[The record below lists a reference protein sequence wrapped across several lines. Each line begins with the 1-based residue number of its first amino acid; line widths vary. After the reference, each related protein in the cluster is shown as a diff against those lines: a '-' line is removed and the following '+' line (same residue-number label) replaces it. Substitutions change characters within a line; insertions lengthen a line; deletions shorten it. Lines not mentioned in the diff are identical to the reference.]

1 MQKQASLKKN
11 ALMNALLTT
20 LSFVFPLITF
30 PYVSRVLL
38 PAGTGRVSFA
48 ASIVSYFVLFAQ
60 LGIPTYGIRACAQV
74 RDDKEELNQVVQEIL
89 SINIVIVALTYI
101 VFWGTLLFFPRLQND
116 KPLYLILSIQMILNA
131 IGVEWV
137 YKAQEKYAYI
147 TIRSIIFKFVAV
159 ILTFLLIKSENDY
172 IAYAGITIFAASA
185 SNVLNF
191 LNLRTMVSLRKKRK
205 YNFRRHLKP
214 ILIFFAMSCA
224 TTIYTNLDNVMLG
237 LMKGDTEV
245 GYYNASVKI
254 RNIFVSVVTSL
265 GVVLLPRA
273 SYYFEQKLFDEFYK
287 ITRKALN
294 FVFIIAVPTTIFF
307 VVYAKEGIYFLAG
320 DAYGNSILPMQI
332 LMITLLFIGMTNIMG
347 IQMLVPMGKEINVLI
362 SEIVG
367 ALVDVVINLM
377 LIPKYG
383 AFGAAIG
390 TLLAEIIVWIF
401 QLLTLNNSIY
411 AAFRKISYLKILLSS
426 IIPVLAII
434 PIKNV
439 GVNSFI
445 KLSIAGPTYFILYG
459 LILLFVLK
467 EPLAREMLSQVMNRI
482 KPKNT

>member
-1 MQKQASLKKN
+1 MQKQTSLKKN
-11 ALMNALLTT
+11 ALINALLTT

-38 PAGTGRVSFA
+38 PAGTGKVSFA
-48 ASIVSYFVLFAQ
+48 ASLVSYFVLFAQ
-60 LGIPTYGIRACAQV
+60 LGIPTYGIRACAKV

-101 VFWGTLLFFPRLQND
+101 VFWGTLLFSPRLQND

-137 YKAQEKYAYI
+137 YKGQEKYAYI
-147 TIRSIIFKFVAV
+147 TIRSIIFKLFAV
-159 ILTFLLIKSENDY
+159 ILTFLLIKSKNDY

-273 SYYFEQKLFDEFYK
+273 SYYFEQKLFNEFYK

-307 VVYAKEGIYFLAG
+307 IVYAKEGIHFLAG
-320 DAYGNSILPMQI
+320 EAYGNSILPMQI

-367 ALVDVVINLM
+367 ALIDVVVNLM

-383 AFGAAIG
+383 ALGAAIG

-401 QLLTLNNSIY
+401 QLVTLNNAVY
-411 AAFRKISYLKILLSS
+411 AAFQKISYLKIFLSS
-426 IIPVLAII
+426 LIPALVII

-439 GVNSFI
+439 GVSSFI
-445 KLSIAGPTYFILYG
+445 KLSIAGLTYFILYG
-459 LILLFVLK
+459 HILLFVLK
-467 EPLAREMLSQVMNRI
+467 EPLAREMFSQVMNKI